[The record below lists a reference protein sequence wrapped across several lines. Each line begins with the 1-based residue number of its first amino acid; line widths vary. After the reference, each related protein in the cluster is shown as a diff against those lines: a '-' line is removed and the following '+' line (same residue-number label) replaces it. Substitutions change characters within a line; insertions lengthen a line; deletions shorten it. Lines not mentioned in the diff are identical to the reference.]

1 MADDE
6 RPDADDAPL
15 ASWLEVEPL
24 DDVTRR
30 RLVSTALREADALP
44 ARAPAGTPSR
54 AWRWIAIAAAIV
66 VVVAGGLALL
76 TANGGHDEEQATR
89 REGSVLAPESIAA
102 ASQVGDFGDL
112 DQAANLD
119 RLRAALTAGTSGSA
133 ALGNSEAPAA
143 APSAD
148 AGARTPESG
157 LTCVV
162 EVPDGATL
170 VSSGTG
176 TIGGRYATVVLFE
189 RRDGTRSFDALLE
202 DPCEQRH
209 LSGSS

>member
-6 RPDADDAPL
+6 RPDAGDASL

-24 DDVTRR
+24 DDMTRR
-30 RLVSTALREADALP
+30 RLVSTALREADAAP

-76 TANGGHDEEQATR
+76 TANGGHVEEQATR

-119 RLRAALTAGTSGSA
+119 RLRAALTAGST
-133 ALGNSEAPAA
+133 ALGNTNAPA

-148 AGARTPESG
+148 AGAGTPESR

-162 EVPDGATL
+162 DVPDGATL